1 MGRRPLCWT
10 GRAVG
15 VNSYD
20 LRMADRRPP
29 IQLRSRDPGHWP
41 RLCRVADRYAAELTP
56 PRPAGPDAVRCAG
69 DPYCWATAGAPVRQA
84 PGRSAGH
91 AGRVVVPIAY
101 AVKGGRHATSLWR
114 YKSGGPAA
122 AAARASLRALAL
134 VFLRDHG
141 ACIWRQA
148 AMPPPRWL
156 ALPPSG
162 QGRPGVARWPG
173 CCGRPWPAPGAADPA
188 AEAST
193 WAGRSTRGSSG
204 PGARL
209 AGASVL
215 LIDDTWASGASA
227 QSAAVALRVAGAR
240 HVAVMVLGR
249 HIDPADARSRPLCSG
264 PASMRYDPR
273 RCAVHP
279 VITISNQNC
288 V

>member
-29 IQLRSRDPGHWP
+29 IRLRSRDPGHWP

-56 PRPAGPDAVRCAG
+56 PQPAGAGCCAMCRG
-69 DPYCWATAGAPVRQA
+69 PALLGHRWCYQCGRHRDEA
-84 PGRSAGH
+84 PGILAN
-91 AGRVVVPIAY
+91 VVVPIAY

-156 ALPPSG
+156 ALPA
-162 QGRPGVARWPG
+162 QRPGAARRSPAGPAAAAVAG
-173 CCGRPWPAPGAADPA
+173 PAPGAADPA
-188 AEAST
+188 ARRAP
-193 WAGRSTRGSSG
+193 G
-204 PGARL
+204 PGA
-209 AGASVL
+209 
-215 LIDDTWASGASA
+215 
-227 QSAAVALRVAGAR
+227 QP
-240 HVAVMVLGR
+240 VAVPGRERPCRGERPAHRRHLGVR
-249 HIDPADARSRPLCSG
+249 GQRTVRGGGAADGWSASCGRDSARAAPRSG
-264 PASMRYDPR
+264 
-273 RCAVHP
+273 
-279 VITISNQNC
+279 
-288 V
+288 

>member
-1 MGRRPLCWT
+1 
-10 GRAVG
+10 
-15 VNSYD
+15 
-20 LRMADRRPP
+20 MADRRPP
-29 IQLRSRDPGHWP
+29 IRLRSGDPGHWP
-41 RLCRVADRYAAELTP
+41 RLRRVADRYAAELTP
-56 PRPAGPDAVRCAG
+56 PQS
-69 DPYCWATAGAPVRQA
+69 AGAGCCAMCRGPALLGRRWCYQCGRHRDEA
-84 PGRSAGH
+84 PGMLAD
-91 AGRVVVPIAY
+91 VVVPIAY

-114 YKSGGPAA
+114 YKSGGPAG

-162 QGRPGVARWPG
+162 QGRPGAHPLARLLRPSLALRPVVLTPRPG
-173 CCGRPWPAPGAADPA
+173 EHLGRALNPWRFR
-188 AEAST
+188 
-193 WAGRSTRGSSG
+193 AGS
-204 PGARL
+204 AL

-215 LIDDTWASGASA
+215 LIDDTWVSGASA

-240 HVAVMVLGR
+240 HVAVIVLGR
-249 HIDPADARSRPLCSG
+249 HIDLADARSRPLCSG
-264 PASMRYDPR
+264 LASMRYDPR
-273 RCAVHP
+273 QCAVHP